1 MLQAVR
7 RNIERFPP
15 DFMFQLTNQ
24 EVATLK
30 SHIVTF
36 KKEQGKHRK
45 YQPYVFTEQGI
56 AMLSSVIKSKQAI
69 VVNIEIMRNICEV
82 PEKIRDHALRSGE
95 SNRRDG
101 EALRCTQNRF
111 RRNSKDDTFRQ
122 KTGKNQNRIFI
133 RAK

>member
-1 MLQAVR
+1 
-7 RNIERFPP
+7 
-15 DFMFQLTNQ
+15 MFQLTNQ
-24 EVATLK
+24 EVATLR

-69 VVNIEIMRNICEV
+69 VVNIEIMRTFVRLRKFAITHSDLANRIE
-82 PEKIRDHALRSGE
+82 EMERHYDAKFKIVFDAIQRMVLPP
-95 SNRRDG
+95 
-101 EALRCTQNRF
+101 
-111 RRNSKDDTFRQ
+111 
-122 KTGKNQNRIFI
+122 KTEKNQNRIFI